1 MEAAMVITLTL
12 NPSIDFI
19 VHTDELRVNELNR
32 VSAAVCS
39 AGSKGINVSKT
50 LQVYGEESVCV
61 AVLAGKGGRDF
72 AGYLAENGCRTDYLW
87 IDGGETRTNI
97 KVMDK
102 DGNMTE
108 INGPGPTMTGAD
120 VDKLIEKLESYA
132 EPDSIFVLGG
142 SIVPG
147 CPKDIYRTITE
158 RVSARGAK
166 VALDADGVALKEG
179 MLAHPHFLKPNRYE
193 LEQYY
198 GCTEHLSDEEIVKL
212 GREMLG
218 DGIMICVSDGGN
230 GGFYITG
237 DRACKVP
244 AIPVDVRSCCGA
256 GDSVVTGMLYGYE
269 HGLSF
274 EDTVRLAAATSTGA
288 VTTEGTEPASMELI
302 NELKDRVEI
311 IEL

>member
-1 MEAAMVITLTL
+1 MIITLTL

-19 VHTDELRVNELNR
+19 VHTDELKVNELNR

-50 LQVYGEESVCV
+50 LQVFGEESVCV

-72 AGYLAENGCRTDYLW
+72 AEYLAENGCRTDYLW
-87 IDGGETRTNI
+87 IDGGETRTNV

-108 INGPGPTMTGAD
+108 INGPGPTMTDKD
-120 VDKLIEKLESYA
+120 VEDLIEKLVSYA
-132 EPDSIFVLGG
+132 TPDTIYVLGG

-147 CPKDIYRTITE
+147 CPKDIYKTIIE
-158 RVSARGAK
+158 KVSVKGAK
-166 VALDADGVALKEG
+166 VALDADGLALKEG
-179 MLAHPHFLKPNRYE
+179 IKAHPHFLKPNRFE
-193 LEQYY
+193 LEQFY
-198 GCTEHLSDEEIVKL
+198 GRNDHISDEEIVKL

-218 DGIMICVSDGGN
+218 DGIMIGVSDGGN
-230 GGFYITG
+230 GGFYITK

-244 AIPVDVRSCCGA
+244 VIPVNVRSCCGA
-256 GDSVVTGMLYGYE
+256 GDSVVTGMIYGYE
-269 HGLSF
+269 HGLNF

-288 VTTEGTEPASMELI
+288 VTTEGTEPATLEYI
-302 NELKDRVEI
+302 NELKTKVNI
-311 IEL
+311 IDLE